1 MNEGSALS
9 SYSIHSVCRICL
21 NHLQNGPVFD
31 LFLIPGLAKKLC
43 VCTSLSVEQQDG
55 FPRNICCTCHTK
67 LDDMH
72 QFQKLCVDSVQ
83 KFQSMLSQNM
93 FSSSSSSTTF
103 DLMNVITTSHTEG
116 PADEPPLVAGGGGC
130 AAAAGEEDDRLN
142 FDPLLNHKMELIEN
156 EEDVF
161 KMLENVDKE
170 VEDVE
175 KQEEDDDAEDDD
187 FEEDDDND
195 DHDADFEPQLSS
207 DAGDDDDLPLAQRL
221 RIKKKPSK
229 RVKKEK
235 ELLSGS
241 GEDFDYDDGDEY
253 DDDDGGNDSK
263 SKAKRK
269 RIPADERHLHR
280 IIDCHICHQK
290 FKKAIRYEEHMKHHN
305 DLLPFQC
312 KVETCR
318 KGFTTAG
325 GLRLH
330 IDHAH
335 TELSEVHSCSV
346 EGCGKTFPRVRLL
359 TFHMKKV
366 HNISKAA
373 APPRDYP
380 CSECEK
386 VFRCPMALKKHMYKH
401 DGKELPFPC
410 NICGK
415 RFVINSALKDHLMRH
430 AGIKNYVC
438 PYCGVGKTTRQEWNT
453 HILTHT
459 QEKKFKCHICE
470 HASHNKQS
478 LANHIKIVHEKI
490 KNYACQYCGK
500 TFGKSHACKIHE
512 MTHTGE
518 KRCECKVCGKKFLY
532 PKSLTKHLKTHEKR
546 VLRAIE
552 TYRQRQVEMGETSGQ
567 GDQQQQQLD
576 QVNLGVPNPTGSV
589 TVTIAEPGVGDQLM
603 SQNAADE
610 LLKVCAESVA
620 TIPKDPRRVQ
630 RVDISQLAG
639 TAVNPI
645 SSVSVPS
652 WSPQTTNFTKKEG
665 KHICPGC
672 GQGFN
677 NIGNMKRHYKIIHEK
692 VKDFACRFC
701 PRRFAKAQTLR
712 HHEWIHTGEKPFEC
726 KTCGTHFRQETA
738 LKRHQRTH
746 ENRPPVISS
755 KFYAARE
762 ELEEQERSKREAKRK
777 AEAKRKEIAEA
788 AKEQLSTLHKL
799 ESIDKQLHSYD
810 EYQEAAAERAAA
822 SAELQAQ
829 QNEENEVRRLADE
842 ERIKIQAAAYEQL
855 QKLQEQ
861 QEIDKA
867 QSSYDGYYAQKAHA
881 DGTNLDALKIDHV

>member
-1 MNEGSALS
+1 MDERSE
-9 SYSIHSVCRICL
+9 YSIQTICRICL
-21 NHLQNGPVFD
+21 NHLRNDAAYD
-31 LFLIPGLAKKLC
+31 LFLVPGLAKKLC
-43 VCTSLSVEQQDG
+43 VCTSLSVEQNDG
-55 FPRNICCTCHTK
+55 FPMNLCTSCYTRLNDLH
-67 LDDMH
+67 D
-72 QFQKLCVDSVQ
+72 FQKLCVDSVQ
-83 KFQSMLSQNM
+83 RFQEMIASNFFAPAATQANQIDN
-93 FSSSSSSTTF
+93 F
-103 DLMNVITTSHTEG
+103 DVLNVATQEG
-116 PADEPPLVAGGGGC
+116 ELV
-130 AAAAGEEDDRLN
+130 GEEEDRIN
-142 FDPLLNHKMELIEN
+142 YDPLLNHKMEIIEN

-161 KMLENVDKE
+161 KMLEHVDKE
-170 VEDVE
+170 AEEAEKEIKHDVE
-175 KQEEDDDAEDDD
+175 EQPGVLQMFGDESSMESSNENDH
-187 FEEDDDND
+187 DND
-195 DHDADFEPQLSS
+195 NDIDFEPNST
-207 DAGDDDDLPLAQRL
+207 DGDDDMPLAQRL
-221 RIKKKPSK
+221 R
-229 RVKKEK
+229 
-235 ELLSGS
+235 
-241 GEDFDYDDGDEY
+241 
-253 DDDDGGNDSK
+253 GNPRNLSK
-263 SKAKRK
+263 SGAKTPSDSVQLEDDYSSASETNGSKTRIKRK
-269 RIPADERHLHR
+269 RIPAAERHLHR

-312 KVETCR
+312 KVESCR

-330 IDHAH
+330 VDHAH
-335 TELSEVHSCSV
+335 TELSEVHACSV
-346 EGCGKTFPRVRLL
+346 EGCGKTFPRIRLL

-380 CSECEK
+380 CTECEK

-552 TYRQRQVEMGETSGQ
+552 TYRQRQVELGEVPTNSSEPTDVAAAVPAVETSTTT
-567 GDQQQQQLD
+567 D
-576 QVNLGVPNPTGSV
+576 GVDV
-589 TVTIAEPGVGDQLM
+589 II

-620 TIPKDPRRVQ
+620 TIPRDPRRVQ
-630 RVDISQLAG
+630 RVDIAQLAG

-645 SSVSVPS
+645 PSVSVPS
-652 WSPQTTNFTKKEG
+652 WSPQVNFTKKEG

-701 PRRFAKAQTLR
+701 PKRFAKAQTLR

-762 ELEEQERSKREAKRK
+762 ELEEQERTKREARRQ

-788 AKEQLSTLHKL
+788 AKEQLSSLHKI
-799 ESIDKQLHSYD
+799 EATDKNLHSYD

-829 QNEENEVRRLADE
+829 QFEENEQKRRADM
-842 ERIKIQAAAYEQL
+842 ERLKIQEAAYEQL
-855 QKLQEQ
+855 QKLQKQ
-861 QEIDKA
+861 QEIEKA
-867 QSSYDGYYAQKAHA
+867 QSSYDGYYAQKASA
-881 DGTNLDALKIDHV
+881 DGTSLEDLKIDHV

>member
-1 MNEGSALS
+1 MNEGSE
-9 SYSIHSVCRICL
+9 YSIHTICRICL
-21 NHLQNGPVFD
+21 NHLRNGAAYD
-31 LFLIPGLAKKLC
+31 LFLVPGLAKKLC

-55 FPRNICCTCHTK
+55 FPTNLCTNCFGRLNDLH
-67 LDDMH
+67 D
-72 QFQKLCVDSVQ
+72 FQKLCVDSVQ
-83 KFQSMLSQNM
+83 RFQEM
-93 FSSSSSSTTF
+93 
-103 DLMNVITTSHTEG
+103 
-116 PADEPPLVAGGGGC
+116 VANNFFT
-130 AAAAGEEDDRLN
+130 AAAAAQINQIDNFDELNVATQDGDMAGEEEDRIN
-142 FDPLLNHKMELIEN
+142 YDPLLNHKMEIIEN

-161 KMLENVDKE
+161 KMLEHVDKE
-170 VEDVE
+170 AEEVEKEVKQDVEDPYH
-175 KQEEDDDAEDDD
+175 DDSSIESSNDM
-187 FEEDDDND
+187 DND
-195 DHDADFEPQLSS
+195 VDFEPNSS
-207 DAGDDDDLPLAQRL
+207 DGDDDMPLAQRL
-221 RIKKKPSK
+221 RGTPRMSSKKISAD
-229 RVKKEK
+229 E
-235 ELLSGS
+235 EDLSSGS
-241 GEDFDYDDGDEY
+241 DEDGV
-253 DDDDGGNDSK
+253 K
-263 SKAKRK
+263 SKTKRK
-269 RIPADERHLHR
+269 RIPAAERHLHR

-330 IDHAH
+330 VDHAH
-335 TELSEVHSCSV
+335 TELSEVHTCSV
-346 EGCGKTFPRVRLL
+346 EGCGKTFPRIRLL

-380 CSECEK
+380 CTECEK

-552 TYRQRQVEMGETSGQ
+552 TYRQRQVELGEGAGTEPTDIAAVIAVAPSSTAESGV
-567 GDQQQQQLD
+567 D
-576 QVNLGVPNPTGSV
+576 V
-589 TVTIAEPGVGDQLM
+589 IM

-645 SSVSVPS
+645 PSVSVPS
-652 WSPQTTNFTKKEG
+652 WSPQVNFTKKEG

-701 PRRFAKAQTLR
+701 PKRFAKAQTLR

-762 ELEEQERSKREAKRK
+762 ELEEQERTKREARRK

-788 AKEQLSTLHKL
+788 AKEQLSSLHKI
-799 ESIDKQLHSYD
+799 EATDKNLHSYD

-829 QNEENEVRRLADE
+829 QFEENEAKRQADMERR
-842 ERIKIQAAAYEQL
+842 KIQEAAYAQL
-855 QKLQEQ
+855 QKLQQQ
-861 QEIDKA
+861 QEIEKA

-881 DGTNLDALKIDHV
+881 DGTTMDELKIDHV

>member
-1 MNEGSALS
+1 AMEQERSQ
-9 SYSIHSVCRICL
+9 YSVHSVCRICL
-21 NHLQNGPVFD
+21 NRLPENGSGGHD
-31 LFLIPGLAKKLC
+31 LFQEPGLAKKLC
-43 VCTSLSVEQQDG
+43 VCTSLAVEPQDG
-55 FPRNICCTCHTK
+55 FPKCLCFICYTK

-72 QFQKLCVDSVQ
+72 QFQKLCVDSVR
-83 KFQSMLSQNM
+83 KFQDMVARNVFCPPANAQIK
-93 FSSSSSSTTF
+93 TF
-103 DLMNVITTSHTEG
+103 DVLS
-116 PADEPPLVAGGGGC
+116 VAGNEAELVGQE
-130 AAAAGEEDDRLN
+130 EEDRIN
-142 FDPLLNHKMELIEN
+142 FDPLLDHKMELIEN
-156 EEDVF
+156 EDVF
-161 KMLENVDKE
+161 KMLEHVDKE
-170 VEDVE
+170 AELVEKEVKQDEMDSADLINLFAGDSSEESDNEDVDFDPNSS
-175 KQEEDDDAEDDD
+175 DDDM
-187 FEEDDDND
+187 
-195 DHDADFEPQLSS
+195 
-207 DAGDDDDLPLAQRL
+207 PLAQRV
-221 RIKKKPSK
+221 RGSTMPVIKPKVGRSA
-229 RVKKEK
+229 KKE
-235 ELLSGS
+235 EEGLLSGS
-241 GEDFDYDDGDEY
+241 DEHDEDGE
-253 DDDDGGNDSK
+253 K
-263 SKAKRK
+263 SRTQRK
-269 RIPADERHLHR
+269 KIPPGERHLHR

-312 KVETCR
+312 TVESCR

-346 EGCGKTFPRVRLL
+346 DGCGKTFPRVRLL
-359 TFHMKKV
+359 TFHMKKA
-366 HNISKAA
+366 HGISKAA

-380 CSECEK
+380 CTECDK

-552 TYRQRQVEMGETSGQ
+552 TYRQRQVEMGEVS
-567 GDQQQQQLD
+567 
-576 QVNLGVPNPTGSV
+576 
-589 TVTIAEPGVGDQLM
+589 GDQLLNTPDLAGVAIEGVAAEPIIV

-620 TIPKDPRRVQ
+620 TIPKDPRRVE
-630 RVDISQLAG
+630 RVDIAQLAG

-645 SSVSVPS
+645 PSVSVPS
-652 WSPQTTNFTKKEG
+652 WSPQVNFTKKEG

-701 PRRFAKAQTLR
+701 PKRFAKAQTLR

-746 ENRPPVISS
+746 ENRPPVISP
-755 KFYAARE
+755 KFYAVRE
-762 ELEEQERSKREAKRK
+762 ELEEQERSKREAKRQ

-788 AKEQLSTLHKL
+788 AKEQLSSLHKL
-799 ESIDKQLHSYD
+799 EQTDRNLHSYD
-810 EYQEAAAERAAA
+810 EYKEAAAERAAA

-829 QNEENEVRRLADE
+829 QIEENEVKRHADE
-842 ERIKIQAAAYEQL
+842 ERRRIQKAAHEQL
-855 QKLQEQ
+855 HRLQHQ
-861 QEIDKA
+861 QEVDRA
-867 QSSYDGYYAQKAHA
+867 QSSYDGYYAQKAQA
-881 DGTNLDALKIDHV
+881 EGSSLDDLKIDHV

>member
-1 MNEGSALS
+1 MNEGGSG
-9 SYSIHSVCRICL
+9 YSIHTICRICL
-21 NHLQNGPVFD
+21 NLLQNDVAYD
-31 LFLIPGLAKKLC
+31 LFLVPGLAKKLC
-43 VCTSLSVEQQDG
+43 VCTSLAVEQHDG
-55 FPRNICCTCHTK
+55 FPMNLCTQCFSRLNDLH
-67 LDDMH
+67 D
-72 QFQKLCVDSVQ
+72 FQKLCVDSVQ
-83 KFQSMLSQNM
+83 RFQQMVANN
-93 FSSSSSSTTF
+93 FFGVTATTAAAATPLNHIDNF
-103 DLMNVITTSHTEG
+103 DVLN
-116 PADEPPLVAGGGGC
+116 VAGGAQDGEL
-130 AAAAGEEDDRLN
+130 AGEEEDRIN
-142 FDPLLNHKMELIEN
+142 YDPLLNHKMEIIEN

-161 KMLENVDKE
+161 KMLEHVDKE
-170 VEDVE
+170 AEEVE
-175 KQEEDDDAEDDD
+175 KEVKDDVDDQAAGIMQM
-187 FEEDDDND
+187 FDDG
-195 DHDADFEPQLSS
+195 
-207 DAGDDDDLPLAQRL
+207 GDDDDDDGVSSADDHDVDFEPNSSDADDDMPLAQRL
-221 RIKKKPSK
+221 RGNKMSSQKQ
-229 RVKKEK
+229 VEDV
-235 ELLSGS
+235 EDEGS
-241 GEDFDYDDGDEY
+241 SESDEE
-253 DDDDGGNDSK
+253 GVK
-263 SKAKRK
+263 SKTKRK
-269 RIPADERHLHR
+269 RIPAAERHLHR

-312 KVETCR
+312 KVESCR

-330 IDHAH
+330 VDHAH
-335 TELSEVHSCSV
+335 TELSEVHACSV
-346 EGCGKTFPRVRLL
+346 EGCGKTFPRIRLL

-380 CSECEK
+380 CTECEK
-386 VFRCPMALKKHMYKH
+386 IFRCPMALKKHMYKH

-546 VLRAIE
+546 VLRAME
-552 TYRQRQVEMGETSGQ
+552 TYRQRQVELGEGATAGTAATEST
-567 GDQQQQQLD
+567 D
-576 QVNLGVPNPTGSV
+576 
-589 TVTIAEPGVGDQLM
+589 IAEVVGSQVHNPADVVVDGLM

-645 SSVSVPS
+645 PSVSVPS
-652 WSPQTTNFTKKEG
+652 WSPQVNFTKKEG

-701 PRRFAKAQTLR
+701 PKRFAKAQTLR

-762 ELEEQERSKREAKRK
+762 ELEEQERMKREARRK
-777 AEAKRKEIAEA
+777 ADAKRKEIAEA
-788 AKEQLSTLHKL
+788 AKEQLSSLHKL
-799 ESIDKQLHSYD
+799 EATDKNLHSYD

-829 QNEENEVRRLADE
+829 QYEENEVKRRADM
-842 ERIKIQAAAYEQL
+842 ERRKIQEAAYEQL
-855 QKLQEQ
+855 QKLQQQ
-861 QEIDKA
+861 QEIEKA

-881 DGTNLDALKIDHV
+881 EGTSIDDLKIDHV

>member
-1 MNEGSALS
+1 MNERSG
-9 SYSIHSVCRICL
+9 YSIHTICRICL
-21 NHLQNGPVFD
+21 NHLQNDPAYD
-31 LFLIPGLAKKLC
+31 LFLVPGLAKKLC
-43 VCTSLSVEQQDG
+43 VCTSLSVEQHDG
-55 FPRNICCTCHTK
+55 FPMHLCTNCYTRLSDLH
-67 LDDMH
+67 D
-72 QFQKLCVDSVQ
+72 FQKLCVDSVQ
-83 KFQSMLSQNM
+83 RFQEMVANNFDIATTAAQTNQQIDNFDMLHVG
-93 FSSSSSSTTF
+93 TTQDA
-103 DLMNVITTSHTEG
+103 DLNVE
-116 PADEPPLVAGGGGC
+116 
-130 AAAAGEEDDRLN
+130 EEDRIN
-142 FDPLLNHKMELIEN
+142 YDPLLNHKMEIIEN

-161 KMLENVDKE
+161 KMLEHVDKE
-170 VEDVE
+170 AEEAENEVKQDVED
-175 KQEEDDDAEDDD
+175 QSAIIQMFGDDSSIESSN
-187 FEEDDDND
+187 DND
-195 DHDADFEPQLSS
+195 DTVFEPNSS
-207 DAGDDDDLPLAQRL
+207 DGDDDMPLAQRL
-221 RIKKKPSK
+221 RGNPKTAGSSRSSGRKVSANA
-229 RVKKEK
+229 
-235 ELLSGS
+235 ELEEEFSSAS
-241 GEDFDYDDGDEY
+241 GEDGP
-253 DDDDGGNDSK
+253 K
-263 SKAKRK
+263 SRIKRK
-269 RIPADERHLHR
+269 RIPAAERHLHR

-312 KVETCR
+312 KVESCR

-330 IDHAH
+330 VDHAH

-346 EGCGKTFPRVRLL
+346 DGCGKTFPRIRLL

-380 CSECEK
+380 CTECEK

-552 TYRQRQVEMGETSGQ
+552 TYRQRQVELGEGATASGEPVADFVAETAVV
-567 GDQQQQQLD
+567 GAPTVSVAD
-576 QVNLGVPNPTGSV
+576 GVDV
-589 TVTIAEPGVGDQLM
+589 II

-620 TIPKDPRRVQ
+620 TIPRDPRRVQ
-630 RVDISQLAG
+630 RVDIAQLAG
-639 TAVNPI
+639 TSVNPI
-645 SSVSVPS
+645 PSVSVPS
-652 WSPQTTNFTKKEG
+652 WSPQENFTKKEG

-701 PRRFAKAQTLR
+701 PKRFAKAQTLR

-762 ELEEQERSKREAKRK
+762 ELEEQERTKREARRK

-788 AKEQLSTLHKL
+788 AKEQLSSLHKI
-799 ESIDKQLHSYD
+799 EATDKNLHSYD

-829 QNEENEVRRLADE
+829 QFEENEVKRRADT
-842 ERIKIQAAAYEQL
+842 ERRKIQEAAYEQL
-855 QKLQEQ
+855 QKLQQQ
-861 QEIDKA
+861 QEIEKA
-867 QSSYDGYYAQKAHA
+867 QSSYDGYYAQKANA
-881 DGTNLDALKIDHV
+881 EGANLDDLKIDHV

>member
-1 MNEGSALS
+1 MDEGAQ
-9 SYSIHSVCRICL
+9 YSIQSVCRICL
-21 NHLQNGPVFD
+21 QHLQKDASFD
-31 LFLIPGLAKKLC
+31 LFLVPGLAKKLC
-43 VCTSLSVEQQDG
+43 VCTPLSVEQQDG
-55 FPRNICCTCHTK
+55 YPNNLCTSCYSRLNDTHE
-67 LDDMH
+67 
-72 QFQKLCVDSVQ
+72 FQKLCVDSVQ
-83 KFQSMLSQNM
+83 KFQDMVAKNVFCVVSTSSQIKN
-93 FSSSSSSTTF
+93 F
-103 DLMNVITTSHTEG
+103 DVLN
-116 PADEPPLVAGGGGC
+116 VAGHEGELVGD
-130 AAAAGEEDDRLN
+130 EEDRIN
-142 FDPLLNHKMELIEN
+142 FDPLLDHKMELIEN

-161 KMLENVDKE
+161 KMLEHVDKE
-170 VEDVE
+170 AEEAEMEV
-175 KQEEDDDAEDDD
+175 KQDAEDDHLMSVFAD
-187 FEEDDDND
+187 DSSVESGSDIDEDV
-195 DHDADFEPQLSS
+195 DFEPNSS
-207 DAGDDDDLPLAQRL
+207 DGDDDVPLSQRL
-221 RIKKKPSK
+221 KGTLRQSSKAKSKKSSGTD
-229 RVKKEK
+229 VKE
-235 ELLSGS
+235 EDEFLSGS
-241 GEDFDYDDGDEY
+241 EPDEDGESSR
-253 DDDDGGNDSK
+253 SK
-263 SKAKRK
+263 RR
-269 RIPADERHLHR
+269 RIPPSERHLHR

-335 TELSEVHSCSV
+335 TELSEVHTCSV
-346 EGCGKTFPRVRLL
+346 DGCGKSFPRIRLL

-366 HNISKAA
+366 HNIAKSA

-380 CSECEK
+380 CTECEK

-552 TYRQRQVEMGETSGQ
+552 TYRQRQVEMGETAPGE
-567 GDQQQQQLD
+567 
-576 QVNLGVPNPTGSV
+576 QVENTADVMGVPTAGGTESSAG
-589 TVTIAEPGVGDQLM
+589 AEPVM

-652 WSPQTTNFTKKEG
+652 WSPQEVNFTKKEG

-701 PRRFAKAQTLR
+701 PKRFAKAQTLR

-788 AKEQLSTLHKL
+788 AKEQLSSLHKL
-799 ESIDKQLHSYD
+799 ETTDRNLHSYD

-829 QNEENEVRRLADE
+829 QFEENEVKRRADE
-842 ERIKIQAAAYEQL
+842 ERRKIQEAAYEQL
-855 QKLQEQ
+855 QRLQQQ
-861 QEIDKA
+861 QEIDKV
-867 QSSYDGYYAQKAHA
+867 QTSYDGYYAQKAHA
-881 DGTNLDALKIDHV
+881 DGTSLDALKIDHV

>member
-1 MNEGSALS
+1 AGTMEEGAQ
-9 SYSIHSVCRICL
+9 YSVHAVCRICL
-21 NHLQNGPVFD
+21 NRLPDDGAGAGCFD

-43 VCTSLSVEQQDG
+43 VCTSLVVDQSDG
-55 FPRNICCTCHTK
+55 FPKNLCTPCYAR
-67 LDDMH
+67 LDDLH
-72 QFQKLCVDSVQ
+72 EFQKLCVDSVK
-83 KFQSMLSQNM
+83 KFQDLVARNVFSAPLSAQIK
-93 FSSSSSSTTF
+93 TF
-103 DLMNVITTSHTEG
+103 DVLN
-116 PADEPPLVAGGGGC
+116 VAGNGAEIGGQE
-130 AAAAGEEDDRLN
+130 EEDRIN
-142 FDPLLNHKMELIEN
+142 FDPLLDHKMELIEN

-161 KMLENVDKE
+161 KMLEHVDKE
-170 VEDVE
+170 AEEVE
-175 KQEEDDDAEDDD
+175 KKVKHDENEAEDLMAFFGGDSSS
-187 FEEDDDND
+187 ESESDND
-195 DHDADFEPQLSS
+195 QDVDFEPNTS
-207 DAGDDDDLPLAQRL
+207 DDDLPLAQRM
-221 RIKKKPSK
+221 RVSPSQAK
-229 RVKKEK
+229 AKVKKASVKVEET

-241 GEDFDYDDGDEY
+241 EEEDDE
-253 DDDDGGNDSK
+253 GSK
-263 SKAKRK
+263 TKSR
-269 RIPADERHLHR
+269 RRRVPPGERHLHR

-335 TELSEVHSCSV
+335 TELSEVHNCSF
-346 EGCGKTFPRVRLL
+346 EGCGKSFPRIRLL

-366 HNISKAA
+366 HGITKAA

-552 TYRQRQVEMGETSGQ
+552 TYRQRQVEMGETAS
-567 GDQQQQQLD
+567 
-576 QVNLGVPNPTGSV
+576 
-589 TVTIAEPGVGDQLM
+589 DQLGSSPLELQTGMPVEGLVTSEPAIM

-630 RVDISQLAG
+630 RVDIAELAG

-645 SSVSVPS
+645 PSVSVPS
-652 WSPQTTNFTKKEG
+652 WSPQVNFTKKEG

-701 PRRFAKAQTLR
+701 PKRFAKAQTLR

-746 ENRPPVISS
+746 ENRPPVISP

-762 ELEEQERSKREAKRK
+762 ELEEQERSKREAKRQ
-777 AEAKRKEIAEA
+777 AELKKREIAEA
-788 AKEQLSTLHKL
+788 AKEQLSSLHKL
-799 ESIDKQLHSYD
+799 EGASGDHRPLHSYD

-829 QNEENEVRRLADE
+829 QFEENAVKQRADE
-842 ERIKIQAAAYEQL
+842 ERLKIQEAAYEQL
-855 QKLQEQ
+855 QRLQQQ
-861 QEIDKA
+861 QELDKA
-867 QSSYDGYYAQKAHA
+867 QTSYDGYYAQKVNV
-881 DGTNLDALKIDHV
+881 DGTTLDALKMDHV

>member
-1 MNEGSALS
+1 MNGGSG
-9 SYSIHSVCRICL
+9 YSIQTICRICL
-21 NHLQNGPVFD
+21 NHLRNDAAYD
-31 LFLIPGLAKKLC
+31 LFLVPGLAKKLC

-55 FPRNICCTCHTK
+55 FPMNLCTNCYTRLNDLH
-67 LDDMH
+67 D
-72 QFQKLCVDSVQ
+72 FQKLCVDSVQ
-83 KFQSMLSQNM
+83 RFQEMVANN
-93 FSSSSSSTTF
+93 FFTTTAVPINQIDNF
-103 DLMNVITTSHTEG
+103 DVLNVATQD
-116 PADEPPLVAGGGGC
+116 ADL
-130 AAAAGEEDDRLN
+130 AGEEEDRIN
-142 FDPLLNHKMELIEN
+142 FDPLLNHKMEIIEN

-161 KMLENVDKE
+161 KMLEHVDKE
-170 VEDVE
+170 AEEVEKEVKQDVEDQTGILQMFGDE
-175 KQEEDDDAEDDD
+175 SSIASSN
-187 FEEDDDND
+187 DND
-195 DHDADFEPQLSS
+195 NDVDFEPNSS
-207 DAGDDDDLPLAQRL
+207 DGDDDMPLAQRL
-221 RIKKKPSK
+221 RGNPRTSSK
-229 RVKKEK
+229 MSMKRLPANADLEDDYS
-235 ELLSGS
+235 SGS
-241 GEDFDYDDGDEY
+241 EADGT
-253 DDDDGGNDSK
+253 K
-263 SKAKRK
+263 SRMKRK
-269 RIPADERHLHR
+269 RIPAAERHLHR

-312 KVETCR
+312 KVDTCR

-330 IDHAH
+330 VDHAH
-335 TELSEVHSCSV
+335 TELSEVHACSV
-346 EGCGKTFPRVRLL
+346 EGCGKTFPRIRLL

-380 CSECEK
+380 CTECEK

-552 TYRQRQVEMGETSGQ
+552 TYRQRQVELGEVSTGT
-567 GDQQQQQLD
+567 GE
-576 QVNLGVPNPTGSV
+576 PTDITAAV
-589 TVTIAEPGVGDQLM
+589 AAIETPTTADAVDVII

-620 TIPKDPRRVQ
+620 TIPRDPRRVQ
-630 RVDISQLAG
+630 RVDIAQLAG

-645 SSVSVPS
+645 PSVSVPS
-652 WSPQTTNFTKKEG
+652 WSPQVNFTKKEG

-701 PRRFAKAQTLR
+701 PKRFAKAQTLR

-762 ELEEQERSKREAKRK
+762 ELEEQERTKREARRK

-788 AKEQLSTLHKL
+788 AKEQLSSLHKI
-799 ESIDKQLHSYD
+799 EATDKNLHSYD

-829 QNEENEVRRLADE
+829 QFEENEVKRRAE
-842 ERIKIQAAAYEQL
+842 MERLKIQEAAYEQL
-855 QKLQEQ
+855 QKLQKQ
-861 QEIDKA
+861 QEIEKA
-867 QSSYDGYYAQKAHA
+867 QSSYDGYYAQKANV
-881 DGTNLDALKIDHV
+881 DGTNMDDLKIDHV

>member
-1 MNEGSALS
+1 MNVGSA
-9 SYSIHSVCRICL
+9 YSIHTVCRICL
-21 NHLQNGPVFD
+21 KYLQNDAAYD
-31 LFLIPGLAKKLC
+31 LFLVPGLAKKLC

-55 FPRNICCTCHTK
+55 FPKNLCSNCYTRLN
-67 LDDMH
+67 DMH
-72 QFQKLCVDSVQ
+72 DFQKLCVDSVQ
-83 KFQSMLSQNM
+83 KFQEMVASNVFTCQV
-93 FSSSSSSTTF
+93 SSF
-103 DLMNVITTSHTEG
+103 DVMDPVVANEAELAAE
-116 PADEPPLVAGGGGC
+116 DE
-130 AAAAGEEDDRLN
+130 DRIN
-142 FDPLLNHKMELIEN
+142 YDPLLNHKMELIEN

-161 KMLENVDKE
+161 KMLEHVDKE
-170 VEDVE
+170 AEDVLNE
-175 KQEEDDDAEDDD
+175 VKHDEAA
-187 FEEDDDND
+187 FEIKIFDNEQSSFESDND
-195 DHDADFEPQLSS
+195 NDNDVDFEPNSS
-207 DAGDDDDLPLAQRL
+207 DDDMPLAQRL
-221 RIKKKPSK
+221 RGSKPKGASK
-229 RVKKEK
+229 TKSKQKVPDDDN
-235 ELLSGS
+235 
-241 GEDFDYDDGDEY
+241 DFSSESDDDE
-253 DDDDGGNDSK
+253 DDDDK
-263 SKAKRK
+263 ERPKRK
-269 RIPADERHLHR
+269 RIPAAERHLHR

-330 IDHAH
+330 VDHAH
-335 TELSEVHSCSV
+335 TELSEVHACNV
-346 EGCGKTFPRVRLL
+346 EGCGKTFPRIRLL

-366 HNISKAA
+366 HNISKAS

-380 CSECEK
+380 CTECEK

-552 TYRQRQVEMGETSGQ
+552 TYRQRQVELGEGSTEQ
-567 GDQQQQQLD
+567 AD
-576 QVNLGVPNPTGSV
+576 NPPEGIPASV
-589 TVTIAEPGVGDQLM
+589 ETEGL

-645 SSVSVPS
+645 PSVSVPS
-652 WSPQTTNFTKKEG
+652 WSPQVNFTKKEG

-701 PRRFAKAQTLR
+701 PKRFAKAQTLR

-762 ELEEQERSKREAKRK
+762 ELEEQERRKREARRK
-777 AEAKRKEIAEA
+777 ADAKRKEIAEA
-788 AKEQLSTLHKL
+788 AKEQLQTLHKI
-799 ESIDKQLHSYD
+799 EATDKNLHSYD

-829 QNEENEVRRLADE
+829 QFEENEIKRKAEE
-842 ERIKIQAAAYEQL
+842 ERRKVQEAAYEQL
-855 QKLQEQ
+855 QILQQQ
-861 QEIDKA
+861 QEIEKA
-867 QSSYDGYYAQKAHA
+867 QSSYDGYFAQKAHA
-881 DGTNLDALKIDHV
+881 DGTSLDALKIDHV

>member
-1 MNEGSALS
+1 MEEEAEAAQ
-9 SYSIHSVCRICL
+9 YSVHAVCRICL
-21 NHLQNGPVFD
+21 NRLPENGGGAGSFD

-43 VCTSLSVEQQDG
+43 VCTSLAVEQSDG
-55 FPRNICCTCHTK
+55 FPKCLCAPCFSR
-67 LDDMH
+67 LDDLH
-72 QFQKLCVDSVQ
+72 EFQKLCVDSVQ
-83 KFQSMLSQNM
+83 KFQDMVARNVFCPPASAQMKN
-93 FSSSSSSTTF
+93 F
-103 DLMNVITTSHTEG
+103 DLLN
-116 PADEPPLVAGGGGC
+116 VAGNETELVGQD
-130 AAAAGEEDDRLN
+130 EEDRIN
-142 FDPLLNHKMELIEN
+142 FDPLLDHKMEMIEN

-161 KMLENVDKE
+161 KMLEHVDKE
-170 VEDVE
+170 AELVE
-175 KQEEDDDAEDDD
+175 KEVKQDELDAADLMTIFAAESSEESEEDFDQEV
-187 FEEDDDND
+187 
-195 DHDADFEPQLSS
+195 DFEPNSS
-207 DAGDDDDLPLAQRL
+207 DGDDDVPLAQRL
-221 RIKKKPSK
+221 RDNSRMTPKAKAVVIKEEDQEFP
-229 RVKKEK
+229 
-235 ELLSGS
+235 SGS
-241 GEDFDYDDGDEY
+241 EEEDEDGEK
-253 DDDDGGNDSK
+253 SK
-263 SKAKRK
+263 SRRK
-269 RIPADERHLHR
+269 RIPPGERHLHR

-335 TELSEVHSCSV
+335 TELSEVHSCNV
-346 EGCGKTFPRVRLL
+346 DGCGKTFPRIRLL
-359 TFHMKKV
+359 TFHMKKM
-366 HNISKAA
+366 HGITKAA

-380 CSECEK
+380 CTECEK

-552 TYRQRQVEMGETSGQ
+552 TYRQRQVEMGETSGEQ
-567 GDQQQQQLD
+567 FD
-576 QVNLGVPNPTGSV
+576 NPPAPPVEGIS
-589 TVTIAEPGVGDQLM
+589 IEPM
-603 SQNAADE
+603 ISRNAADE

-630 RVDISQLAG
+630 RVDLAQLAG

-645 SSVSVPS
+645 PSVSVPS
-652 WSPQTTNFTKKEG
+652 WSPQVNFTKKEG

-701 PRRFAKAQTLR
+701 PKRFAKAQTLR

-746 ENRPPVISS
+746 ENRPPVISP

-762 ELEEQERSKREAKRK
+762 ELEEQERSKREAKRQ
-777 AEAKRKEIAEA
+777 AEAKRREIAEA
-788 AKEQLSTLHKL
+788 AKEQLSSLHKL
-799 ESIDKQLHSYD
+799 ESSDRSLHSYD

-829 QNEENEVRRLADE
+829 QFEENEVKRLAEE
-842 ERIKIQAAAYEQL
+842 ERRKVQEAAYEQL
-855 QKLQEQ
+855 QLLQHQ

-881 DGTNLDALKIDHV
+881 DGTTLDALKIDHV

>member
-1 MNEGSALS
+1 MVANK
-9 SYSIHSVCRICL
+9 YVTR
-21 NHLQNGPVFD
+21 LQTHVNPIDNFD
-31 LFLIPGLAKKLC
+31 I
-43 VCTSLSVEQQDG
+43 
-55 FPRNICCTCHTK
+55 
-67 LDDMH
+67 
-72 QFQKLCVDSVQ
+72 
-83 KFQSMLSQNM
+83 
-93 FSSSSSSTTF
+93 
-103 DLMNVITTSHTEG
+103 MNV
-116 PADEPPLVAGGGGC
+116 GGAKDAELAC
-130 AAAAGEEDDRLN
+130 EEEERIN
-142 FDPLLNHKMELIEN
+142 YDPLLNHKMEIIEN

-161 KMLENVDKE
+161 KMLEHVDKE
-170 VEDVE
+170 AELVE
-175 KQEEDDDAEDDD
+175 KQVKADTDNEAGILHIFGDESSIESSTEDANDVDNEHDID
-187 FEEDDDND
+187 FDPN
-195 DHDADFEPQLSS
+195 SS
-207 DAGDDDDLPLAQRL
+207 DDDDDMPLAQRL
-221 RIKKKPSK
+221 REKKCTD
-229 RVKKEK
+229 EK
-235 ELLSGS
+235 EQQDSNSGTD
-241 GEDFDYDDGDEY
+241 EDTV
-253 DDDDGGNDSK
+253 K
-263 SKAKRK
+263 SKTRRK
-269 RIPADERHLHR
+269 RIPAAEKHLHR

-312 KVETCR
+312 KVESCR

-330 IDHAH
+330 VDHAH
-335 TELSEVHSCSV
+335 AELSEVHACSV
-346 EGCGKTFPRVRLL
+346 EGCGKTFPRIRLL
-359 TFHMKKV
+359 TFHLKKA
-366 HNISKAA
+366 HNITKAA

-380 CSECEK
+380 CTECEK

-552 TYRQRQVEMGETSGQ
+552 TYRQRQVEIGEGAS
-567 GDQQQQQLD
+567 
-576 QVNLGVPNPTGSV
+576 PSTGAELLPVAV
-589 TVTIAEPGVGDQLM
+589 TVVTPAVETAEGIV

-645 SSVSVPS
+645 PSVSVPS
-652 WSPQTTNFTKKEG
+652 WSPQVNFTKKEG

-701 PRRFAKAQTLR
+701 PKRFAKAQTLR

-746 ENRPPVISS
+746 ENRPPVITS

-762 ELEEQERSKREAKRK
+762 ELEEQERSKREARRQ

-788 AKEQLSTLHKL
+788 AKEQLSNLHKI
-799 ESIDKQLHSYD
+799 EATDKNLHSYD

-829 QNEENEVRRLADE
+829 QFEENEAKRRADM
-842 ERIKIQAAAYEQL
+842 ERLKIQEAAYEQL
-855 QKLQEQ
+855 HNLQQQ
-861 QEIDKA
+861 QEIGKV
-867 QSSYDGYYAQKAHA
+867 QSSYDGYYAQKAQA
-881 DGTNLDALKIDHV
+881 EGSSIDELKMDHV